1 MLIINIQRTEY
12 DDPIE
17 IVRMARLAVKE
28 ANMRATRM
36 QGQTTQQLMQRVK
49 DLKYWSGEI
58 DRELADVKEEHDDL
72 LRCYR
77 RLQLCLDITGRAS
90 RCNESCLA
98 VRRKKVQVGDHTS
111 DRVDMELHKEKE
123 LMSETVKQMKEV
135 GERVERQL
143 EMNQAARKN
152 LLRDLTLKQ
161 EAISLD
167 HKSVAIG
174 ADGSKT
180 VVRTPDG
187 DRLDFREGAPLQRM
201 SEYSEWIENTGNNLN
216 YAARARVH
224 SRKIGQKLCQ
234 SLREMASQLRTEAIA
249 VEALLKDSVR
259 NWQEWKDNLHSQVNA
274 KDKEIKNADGAI
286 DEISFSL
293 KQKSGPLQVALSRQN
308 QRGLRPGIELCND
321 KAQHALHQELMMLK
335 GTFLS
340 LENQLDKAKESRKKL
355 ENDRDKLQ
363 RKLDICDHN
372 LTIDNEIL
380 RQIRSSYPH
389 EIQLS
394 GFLLSETK
402 EHR

>member
-1 MLIINIQRTEY
+1 MSRGRSEY

-36 QGQTTQQLMQRVK
+36 QAQTTQQLQQRCK

-77 RLQLCLDITGRAS
+77 RLQVCLDITGRAN
-90 RCNESCLA
+90 RCNENCLA

-111 DRVDMELHKEKE
+111 DRVDLELHKEKD
-123 LMSETVKQMKEV
+123 LMAETVRQMKDI
-135 GERVERQL
+135 GSKVEKQL
-143 EMNQAARKN
+143 EVNQAARKN

-161 EAISLD
+161 EAINLD
-167 HKSVAIG
+167 HKSVAMG
-174 ADGSKT
+174 VDGKSAAA
-180 VVRTPDG
+180 RTPDG
-187 DRLDFREGAPLQRM
+187 DRLDYREGAPLQRM

-224 SRKIGQKLCQ
+224 SRKIAQKLAQ
-234 SLREMASQLRTEAIA
+234 SVREMAQQLRTEAIA
-249 VEALLKDSVR
+249 VESLLKDSVR

-274 KDKEIKNADGAI
+274 KDKEIKGADGAI
-286 DEISFSL
+286 EEIAFSL

-335 GTFLS
+335 STFLS

-363 RKLDICDHN
+363 RKLEICDHN